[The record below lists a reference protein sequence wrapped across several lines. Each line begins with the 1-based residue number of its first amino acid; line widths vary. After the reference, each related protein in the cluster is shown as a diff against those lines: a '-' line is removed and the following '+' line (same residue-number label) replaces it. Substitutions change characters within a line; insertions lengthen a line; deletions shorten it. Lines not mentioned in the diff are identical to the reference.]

1 MEEGRKHKVSIII
14 RCFNEEKH
22 IGKLLE
28 GIHHQITDH
37 DIETI
42 VVDSGS
48 TDNTVSIAQEYKAKI
63 ISISPDDF
71 SFGYALNVGCE
82 EATGDFLLFASAH
95 VYPVYKTWVQEMAKP
110 LLNKRVALSYGR
122 QIGNELTK
130 YSEHQLF
137 KRWFPA
143 ESDNNQSYPFCNN
156 ANCAIKKSFWEEQK
170 YDELLTGLE
179 DLDWAK
185 KIQNKGY
192 RIAYNAKATIV
203 HVHEETP
210 ARIFNRYRR
219 EAIAL
224 KNIFP
229 EQKFSFY
236 DFIKLFITNTI
247 TDYYHAL
254 SEGQFLKN
262 IYDIPMFRFNQFRG
276 TYKGYRQ
283 NQMVSKSLRNRFYYP
298 NSLSKANENNEDA
311 KYLINY

>member
-28 GIHHQITDH
+28 GIHQQITDH

-130 YSEHQLF
+130 YSCM
-137 KRWFPA
+137 R
-143 ESDNNQSYPFCNN
+143 
-156 ANCAIKKSFWEEQK
+156 
-170 YDELLTGLE
+170 
-179 DLDWAK
+179 
-185 KIQNKGY
+185 
-192 RIAYNAKATIV
+192 
-203 HVHEETP
+203 
-210 ARIFNRYRR
+210 
-219 EAIAL
+219 
-224 KNIFP
+224 
-229 EQKFSFY
+229 
-236 DFIKLFITNTI
+236 
-247 TDYYHAL
+247 
-254 SEGQFLKN
+254 
-262 IYDIPMFRFNQFRG
+262 
-276 TYKGYRQ
+276 
-283 NQMVSKSLRNRFYYP
+283 
-298 NSLSKANENNEDA
+298 
-311 KYLINY
+311 